1 MNKWVPDV
9 GPSDRAADVAA
20 RALRSRLEA
29 VRHYLRCSVEEPG
42 QPENV
47 HQLRVWTRRADA
59 ALALY
64 ADLLPTRPL
73 KWLRKW
79 VRRLR
84 RAAGA
89 ARDCDV
95 FARWAVGLNGQWLK
109 ELRSER
115 RRAQAKIE
123 KLYQRLDG
131 GRRLKRRG
139 RKLLVGLEERDAV
152 PTERFADLARARLRP
167 AVAAFFEAD
176 PTDPGDAPAL
186 HQFRIRGKEL
196 RYAMEFLAAAFPARF
211 RDELYPVVG
220 TLQDKLGNVND
231 LSVAQRRLQD
241 RIDRAGTPA
250 ELSELRR
257 QSVAVAEDLVRA
269 RADFRRWWTPE
280 ARDKLRD
287 QFTELLDGPAK
298 R

>member
-9 GPSDRAADVAA
+9 GPSDRTTDVAA

-29 VRHYLRCSVEEPG
+29 VRHYLRRAVEDPD

-64 ADLLPTRPL
+64 ADLLPSRPM

-95 FARWAVGLNGQWLK
+95 FARRAVGLNGLWHK
-109 ELRSER
+109 ELRGER
-115 RRAQAKIE
+115 RKAQAKIE
-123 KLYQRLDG
+123 TLYRRLDH

-139 RKLLVGLEERDAV
+139 RKLLAWLDDRDTGPAD
-152 PTERFADLARARLRP
+152 RFADLARARLHP
-167 AVAAFFEAD
+167 AVAAFFDAD
-176 PTDPGDAPAL
+176 PTDPGDAGAL

-196 RYAMEFLAAAFPARF
+196 RYAMELLAAAFPARF
-211 RDELYPVVG
+211 REELYPVVG

-231 LSVAQRRLQD
+231 LTVAQRRLQE

-269 RADFRRWWTPE
+269 RSDFRRWWTPE
-280 ARDKLRD
+280 SRDGLRQ
-287 QFTELLDGPAK
+287 QFAEMFDGPAK